1 MRALDGLCIQAMG
14 KVNLY
19 RDKLYDFWKKQD
31 GVSNVVATI
40 IILAI
45 VIGMIAIFNER
56 LQSWIMEIIDD
67 MIGTDPVNS
76 SGWTN
81 GN

>member
-1 MRALDGLCIQAMG
+1 MRTFDGLCIQAMG

-40 IILAI
+40 IILSI
-45 VIGMIAIFNER
+45 VVAMIAFFNER
-56 LQSWIMEIIDD
+56 LQRWVKEMIDA
-67 MIGTDPVNS
+67 IFKSDPADNS
-76 SGWTN
+76 VWTN
-81 GN
+81 

>member
-1 MRALDGLCIQAMG
+1 MRTLDGLCIQAMG

-40 IILAI
+40 IILSI
-45 VIGMIAIFNER
+45 VVAMIAFFNER
-56 LQSWIMEIIDD
+56 LQRWVKEMIDAIFKSD
-67 MIGTDPVNS
+67 TADNS
-76 SGWTN
+76 VWTN
-81 GN
+81 

>member
-1 MRALDGLCIQAMG
+1 MRTLDGLCIQAMG

-40 IILAI
+40 IILSI
-45 VIGMIAIFNER
+45 VVAMMAFFNER
-56 LQSWIMEIIDD
+56 LQRWVKEMIDA
-67 MIGTDPVNS
+67 IFKSDPADNS
-76 SGWTN
+76 VWTN
-81 GN
+81 

>member
-1 MRALDGLCIQAMG
+1 MRTLDGLCIQAMG

-40 IILAI
+40 IILSI
-45 VIGMIAIFNER
+45 VVAMIAFFNER
-56 LQSWIMEIIDD
+56 LQRWVKEMIDA
-67 MIGTDPVNS
+67 IFKSDPADNS
-76 SGWTN
+76 VWTN
-81 GN
+81 

>member
-1 MRALDGLCIQAMG
+1 MRTLDGLCIQVMG

-40 IILAI
+40 IILSI
-45 VIGMIAIFNER
+45 VVAMIAFFNER
-56 LQSWIMEIIDD
+56 LQRWVKEMIDA
-67 MIGTDPVNS
+67 IFKSDPADNS
-76 SGWTN
+76 VWTN
-81 GN
+81 